1 MKIRITNYL
10 MIIVFSFV
18 LFFLIQGYGSLKK
31 FSFKDDYMVILNSDS
46 PTIMDIDFKYFNSS
60 ELMLSGKKFFYDE
73 KFNLAIE
80 SFNFLIDKFPDL
92 IDSSVHA
99 FLAESHYELE
109 GKFSANVTNNIDKA
123 LYMNPSDTRALS
135 LKGLNFFQ
143 QDNFEEALKSWSIAL
158 ENSTNNKEKESLII
172 VMNLALKNLK
182 K

>member
-1 MKIRITNYL
+1 MYKR
-10 MIIVFSFV
+10 
-18 LFFLIQGYGSLKK
+18 Q
-31 FSFKDDYMVILNSDS
+31 
-46 PTIMDIDFKYFNSS
+46 
-60 ELMLSGKKFFYDE
+60 

-99 FLAESHYELE
+99 FLAESYYELE

-123 LYMNPSDTRALS
+123 LYMNPSNTRALS

-143 QDNFEEALKSWSIAL
+143 QENFEEALKSWSIAL

-172 VMNLALKNLK
+172 VMNLALKKLK

>member
-1 MKIRITNYL
+1 MKNLSLININKQIQDDKKIILQGLLNKKQKYL
-10 MIIVFSFV
+10 V
-18 LFFLIQGYGSLKK
+18 
-31 FSFKDDYMVILNSDS
+31 
-46 PTIMDIDFKYFNSS
+46 P
-60 ELMLSGKKFFYDE
+60 KFFYDE

-99 FLAESHYELE
+99 FLAESYYELE

-123 LYMNPSDTRALS
+123 LYMNPSNTRALS

-143 QDNFEEALKSWSIAL
+143 QENFEEALKSWSIAF

-172 VMNLALKNLK
+172 VMNLALKKLK